1 MRLPTVEDY
10 LGKTAHIQALRKV
23 PGTVLKSERQ
33 AIRLA
38 GIAWK
43 ITEIDKS
50 RNRVTVHSEG
60 NWTVSHCRLDLFMR
74 YIASGDIV
82 VE

>member
-1 MRLPTVEDY
+1 MRLPTVDDY
-10 LGKTAHIQALRKV
+10 LGKTAHIQALRKP
-23 PGTVLKSERQ
+23 PGTVLKSERV

-74 YIASGDIV
+74 YVASGDIV
-82 VE
+82 VD